1 MKNKIAAVILA
12 AGKGTRMNE
21 GMSSDKPK
29 VMYEILGK
37 PMIDY
42 SVKNIKDSGIKD
54 VVLVVGYKKEQIM
67 DYFGAKVEYA
77 VQEEQLGTGHAAMM
91 AESNLKGK
99 GDAVLVC
106 YGDMPLYKS
115 ETIKKLIDRYDTEKP
130 TIAMLTV
137 IFDDPVRWAFGRI
150 VRDEQ
155 GEIIA
160 IREQK
165 DCAED
170 ELNIKECNPG
180 FYIFDADWLWDNFKK
195 LKSDNA
201 QKEYYLTDMI
211 GIAKLQGKKII
222 STQVSEE
229 TEVLGINTPDQ
240 LNEVEEILIKDRSVC
255 G

>member
-1 MKNKIAAVILA
+1 MSNKIAGVILA
-12 AGKGTRMNE
+12 AGKGTRMNQGAE
-21 GMSSDKPK
+21 SDKPK

-42 SVKNIKDSGIKD
+42 SVANLKSAGIDKI
-54 VVLVVGYKKEQIM
+54 VLVVGYKKELIQE
-67 DYFGAKVEYA
+67 YFGGRIEYA
-77 VQEEQLGTGHAAMM
+77 VQKEQLGTGHAAMM

-99 GDAVLVC
+99 SDAVLVC
-106 YGDMPLYKS
+106 YGDMPLYKP
-115 ETIKKLIDRYDTEKP
+115 ETIKRLIDRYEKENP

-137 IFDDPVRWAFGRI
+137 IFEDPMKLAFGRI

-165 DCAED
+165 DCAKE
-170 ELNIKECNPG
+170 ELEIKECNPG
-180 FYIFDADWLWDNFKK
+180 FYIFNGDWLWENFSK

-211 GIAKLQGKKII
+211 AIAKLQGKKII
-222 STQVSEE
+222 STEVSEE
-229 TEVLGINTPDQ
+229 TEVLGINTPEQ
-240 LNEVEEILIKDRSVC
+240 LKEVESIIE
-255 G
+255 